1 MSIAAPV
8 GESQVPTA
16 ASSSWRSWLMTGI
29 RQGPIYRRRVRGAH
43 KGLKRMLVE
52 GMGEGVDP
60 HGSWRGFSG
69 AMVRQAVG
77 EAVGSL
83 PPRQRQLIKLAYF
96 SDLSNREIAQG
107 LGITL
112 SSVERGLRQAIA
124 RISEQVERGR
134 SAGRKVI
141 YALAVFLGGRWL
153 SQAHVATGM
162 STPQWVKA
170 GTLVLATAAA
180 GAMLAAHSASPAP
193 RAHIDQASVPVVVS
207 APTDQVLPQQGGSM
221 RHPTEIAAQPANVTV
236 PSVPEVQVVP
246 PAVAVPTVTLPVQIT
261 VPPLPVQVMVPP
273 VTLPVHVKVP
283 PLPVPSAVHGLLG
296 A

>member
-1 MSIAAPV
+1 MSIAAPA

-16 ASSSWRSWLMTGI
+16 ASSSWRTWLMTGI

-83 PPRQRQLIKLAYF
+83 SPHQRQLIKLAYF
-96 SDLSNREIAQG
+96 SDFSNREIAQS

-124 RISEQVERGR
+124 RISEHVERGR
-134 SAGRKVI
+134 SAGRRAI
-141 YALAVFLGGRWL
+141 YALAMFLGGRWL
-153 SQAHVATGM
+153 SEAHSSNGTSAQV
-162 STPQWVKA
+162 WIKA
-170 GTLVLATAAA
+170 GALVFVTATA
-180 GAMLAAHSASPAP
+180 GVVLAAHPTSLAP
-193 RAHIDQASVPVVVS
+193 RANVEQTSVPVVV
-207 APTDQVLPQQGGSM
+207 AGHADQVLPQQPGSM
-221 RHPTEIAAQPANVTV
+221 RHANESVAPSTNVTA
-236 PSVPEVQVVP
+236 PNVPEVQVALPDISVP
-246 PAVAVPTVTLPVQIT
+246 SVTLPVHVT
-261 VPPLPVQVMVPP
+261 VPPLPVR
-273 VTLPVHVKVP
+273 VTVP
-283 PLPVPSAVHGLLG
+283 PLPVTSVVHGLLG

>member
-16 ASSSWRSWLMTGI
+16 ASSSWRTWLMTGI

-52 GMGEGVDP
+52 GMGEGIDP

-124 RISEQVERGR
+124 RISEHVERGR

-153 SQAHVATGM
+153 SQAHVATGA
-162 STPQWVKA
+162 SAPQWVKA
-170 GTLVLATAAA
+170 ATLVLATAAA
-180 GAMLAAHSASPAP
+180 GAVLATHPASPAP
-193 RAHIDQASVPVVVS
+193 RPQIDQGSVPVVVS
-207 APTDQVLPQQGGSM
+207 APADEVLPRQGGSM
-221 RHPTEIAAQPANVTV
+221 HHAIENVAPSANVPA

-246 PAVAVPTVTLPVQIT
+246 PTVAVPRLPVHVT
-261 VPPLPVQVMVPP
+261 VPT

-283 PLPVPSAVHGLLG
+283 PLPVPSVVHGLLG

>member
-1 MSIAAPV
+1 MSITAPV
-8 GESQVPTA
+8 SESPVPTA
-16 ASSSWRSWLMTGI
+16 ASSSWRTWLMTGI

-124 RISEQVERGR
+124 RISEHVERGR

-153 SQAHVATGM
+153 SQAHVATGA
-162 STPQWVKA
+162 SAPQWVKV

-180 GAMLAAHSASPAP
+180 GAVLATHPASPAP
-193 RAHIDQASVPVVVS
+193 RAHIDQANVPVVVS
-207 APTDQVLPQQGGSM
+207 APTDQVLPQQVGSI
-221 RHPTEIAAQPANVTV
+221 PQATQSVAQPAQPKASGIV
-236 PSVPEVQVVP
+236 EGQVVP
-246 PAVAVPTVTLPVQIT
+246 PTVAMPT
-261 VPPLPVQVMVPP
+261 

-283 PLPVPSAVHGLLG
+283 PLPVHVNVPPLPVPALVHGLLG